1 MSPIGSRQR
10 GRLSMKD
17 PMEQKFLVVAP
28 DEVEEI
34 CDYRSL
40 KPYVYR
46 IILAKPCPQLL
57 DEIAQVM
64 RETKIYGIL
73 TRGSLAQYLYA
84 NRVPVPIFD
93 LKYELCTI
101 LDLLDQCVEQGYRKI
116 CIFEIGSGTPGQKEQ
131 ERHSTLQVGEY
142 SFRYSYVCDRASAEQ
157 EIRTLWESGQLDV
170 VVGDVEPIMAAQR
183 LGIPCRNFIINE
195 QAYCNTVKE
204 AQYVTETTLKEQ
216 AQDRFISVIT
226 NIISEAVIIADEAGR
241 IQRCNL
247 QAEGVLARN
256 RSCATVQELFHMELE
271 QLLQLP
277 ANQLVDT
284 RGRRCVLNVIPHAG
298 GEDAMYAFVLS
309 NVNYVENMELSIRQ
323 QNQARGLT
331 AKSTFRGMVCRDPV
345 TQQLV
350 ETAKRY
356 AKSNGTIIIH
366 GETGTGKEVIASSIH
381 NESLRANGPFVA
393 INCATFNEN
402 LIESELFGYEKGAF
416 TGALPGGKQGL
427 FELAHRGSLFL
438 DEIGEL
444 PLALQAK
451 LLRVLQEKEVMR
463 IGGSRIIPVDVRIIA
478 ATNRA
483 LREMVA
489 QRIFREDLYYRL
501 ALLELELPPLRHR
514 KKDIIPLFT
523 SFLAEASEQE
533 QRAIFWDDP
542 TIFEPLLDYDWPGN
556 IRELRNFSERV
567 ILLCGDY
574 HLDQSFLEGLMRQKR
589 LADSAPVYTTP
600 ITPSL
605 KDLERDYV
613 GFLLKRFEGNKE
625 AVCSY
630 LKISKATLWRKLE
643 RHEGR

>member
-1 MSPIGSRQR
+1 
-10 GRLSMKD
+10 MKD

-28 DEVEEI
+28 DEVDEI
-34 CDYRSL
+34 RSFRSL
-40 KPYVYR
+40 KPYIYK
-46 IILAKPCPQLL
+46 IILAKPSPQLL
-57 DEIAQVM
+57 EDISQAL

-101 LDLLDQCVEQGYRKI
+101 LDLLSQCVEQGYHKV

-142 SFRYSYVCDRASAEQ
+142 SFRYSYVYDRASAEQ
-157 EIRTLWESGQLDV
+157 EIRCLWESNQLDI

-195 QAYCNTVKE
+195 QAYCETVKE

-226 NIISEAVIIADEAGR
+226 NIISEAVIITDETGA

-256 RSCATVQELFHMELE
+256 RSCTTVQELFHMDLE
-271 QLLQLP
+271 DLLQLP

-284 RGRRCVLNVIPHAG
+284 QGRRCVLNVIPHAS
-298 GEDAMYAFVLS
+298 GEEHMYAFMLS
-309 NVNYVENMELSIRQ
+309 NVNYVESMELSIRQ
-323 QNQARGLT
+323 QNQSRGLT
-331 AKSTFRGMVCRDPV
+331 AKYSFQDVVCRDPV
-345 TQQLV
+345 TQHLV
-350 ETAKRY
+350 DTAKRY
-356 AKSNGTIIIH
+356 AKSNGTIVIH

-381 NESLRANGPFVA
+381 NESLRASGPFIA
-393 INCATFNEN
+393 INCAIFNEN

-427 FELAHRGSLFL
+427 FELAHKGTLFL

-463 IGGSRIIPVDVRIIA
+463 VGGSRIIPVDVRIIA
-478 ATNRA
+478 ATNRD

-489 QRIFREDLYYRL
+489 QKIFREDLYYRL

-514 KKDIIPLFT
+514 KEDIIPLFT

-533 QRAIFWDDP
+533 RRAIFWDDP
-542 TIFEPLLDYDWPGN
+542 SVFEPLLEYDWPGN

-567 ILLCGDY
+567 VLLCGEY
-574 HLDQSFLEGLMRQKR
+574 HLDRRFLEGLMHQKR
-589 LADSAPVYTTP
+589 LADPTPVYTTP
-600 ITPSL
+600 ITSSL
-605 KDLERDYV
+605 KDLERNYV
-613 GFLLKRFEGNKE
+613 AFLLKRFDGNKD

-630 LKISKATLWRKLE
+630 LNISKATLWRKLE
-643 RHEGR
+643 QHDGR